1 MMRTRVGALVLGL
14 VALGAVPAAGQGV
27 SVELRVGAAVG
38 NYTGTGAGLDL
49 VPAPSFAA
57 VGELALTESLSGY
70 LGINR
75 SAFGC
80 DEALCVGRDMSLSSQ
95 GVTIGARYA
104 LGMLWARGGLA
115 LQVLRVSSDAETSTS
130 DPGVGWDL
138 GAGVEIPVGRGFLV
152 RPGVTYLRH
161 NAPIG
166 ADSGHVTALAAEIGV
181 AMRF

>member
-1 MMRTRVGALVLGL
+1 MGMPGAL
-14 VALGAVPAAGQGV
+14 ALAAALAASPAAGQDL
-27 SVELRVGAAVG
+27 SLELRAGAAVG

-57 VGELALTESLSGY
+57 VGELALTEALSGY
-70 LGINR
+70 IGINR

-80 DEALCVGRDMSLSSQ
+80 DEGLCVGRDMSLSSQ
-95 GVTIGARYA
+95 GVTVGARYA
-104 LGMLWARGGLA
+104 TGALWARAGLA
-115 LQVLRVSSDAETSTS
+115 LQVLRVASDAEISTS

-138 GAGVEIPVGRGFLV
+138 GAGAEIPVGRGFLI

-166 ADSGHVTALAAEIGV
+166 ADAGHVAVLALEVGV